1 MNIRYIENPTE
12 KVQLSVLHADR
23 EAAALISS
31 PSEAVRKQAEEMY
44 GHETGEAGGPGKR
57 SRHPKR
63 RNLPR
68 HGALQKRPNRVRNPR
83 ENLPP
88 GKLRRQ

>member
-1 MNIRYIENPTE
+1 MKNPTE

-44 GHETGEAGGPGKR
+44 GLKLGEAGGPGSGAVIR
-57 SRHPKR
+57 SAGIFRDTAR
-63 RNLPR
+63 S
-68 HGALQKRPNRVRNPR
+68 QKKDRT
-83 ENLPP
+83 EYAIHA
-88 GKLRRQ
+88 KTFRQAG